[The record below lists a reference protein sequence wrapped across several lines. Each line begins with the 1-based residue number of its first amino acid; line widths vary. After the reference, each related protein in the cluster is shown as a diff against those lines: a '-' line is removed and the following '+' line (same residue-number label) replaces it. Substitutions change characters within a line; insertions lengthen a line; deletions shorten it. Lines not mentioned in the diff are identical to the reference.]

1 MWRSLPNSVQQ
12 EPRTKQRCSTT
23 VPLAMEGTA
32 MRTATL
38 LLLALLL
45 VPTSYAQ
52 SEPAK
57 WQVATIMDTK
67 ELPATGPSTNALRY
81 EVTLRVEKTE
91 YVIIYTEPSASK
103 GVPPYRPGQDFLIQ
117 IGPEKIKYNDM
128 LGRVHE
134 VPILRHRN
142 IPADAAATKLE
153 RKR

>member
-1 MWRSLPNSVQQ
+1 
-12 EPRTKQRCSTT
+12 
-23 VPLAMEGTA
+23 
-32 MRTATL
+32 MRTAIL
-38 LLLALLL
+38 LLLALLV

-57 WQVATIMDTK
+57 WQVATIMEAK
-67 ELPATGPSTNALRY
+67 ELPPTPGPSSNALRY
-81 EVTLRVEKTE
+81 EVPLRVEKTE
-91 YVIIYTEPSASK
+91 YVIVYTEPAASE
-103 GVPPYRPGQDFLIQ
+103 GVAPYRPGQDFLVQ

-153 RKR
+153 SKR